1 MRKLIIVEIENSY
14 LNFFTPAVCIAAGL
28 FLYSLISWP
37 LSLLNWV
44 FHVFKINIDL
54 KLVPLILQNL
64 SGFLVCLV
72 VYFVFI
78 PRLKVQDADFK
89 KASSNSFFIVL
100 LVFWTVIFFRVLLTA
115 MVKFF
120 GVKIEAPFPWFL
132 KSYDQLLDPMFM
144 FFFLLYQLI
153 ISPPFTELVYRRT
166 VIPLLE
172 DRGLS
177 PIHAVI
183 LSSLGFCFLYL
194 PSYLQTS
201 NPLNSL
207 YWFVSTFLFGFATG
221 IIYILTRNILFPILY
236 AAFYYAYRL
245 TYNFGSYFGNELLL
259 MIRNLTNYATLLA
272 GFVVITYVILKLIA
286 PKSPTNWVNIIKM
299 RSMSNIKRGFIGFF
313 IISLGL
319 TGIQLLMIPIH
330 KILTFSEHFIFNTI
344 FYLVAFTIPFWL
356 IIKTEYAQY

>member
-1 MRKLIIVEIENSY
+1 MRKLIIFEIENSY

-28 FLYSLISWP
+28 FLYGLISWP

-44 FHVFKINIDL
+44 FHIFKINIDL
-54 KLVPLILQNL
+54 KLLPLILQNL
-64 SGFLVCLV
+64 SGLIVCLI

-89 KASSNSFFIVL
+89 KASSISFIIVL
-100 LVFWTVIFFRVLLTA
+100 LVFCTVIFFRILLTA
-115 MVKFF
+115 MVEFF

-132 KSYDQLLDPMFM
+132 KSYDQLLNPMGM

-153 ISPPFTELVYRRT
+153 ISPLFTELVYRRT

-183 LSSLGFCFLYL
+183 LSSLGFCLLYL
-194 PSYLQTS
+194 PSYIQTS

-207 YWFVSTFLFGFATG
+207 YWFVSTFLFGLATG

-236 AAFYYAYRL
+236 AAFYYVYRL
-245 TYNFGSYFGNELLL
+245 TDTFGSYFGNELLL
-259 MIRNLTNYATLLA
+259 MIQNLTNYATLLA
-272 GFVVITYVILKLIA
+272 GLVVIMYVILKLIA

-299 RSMSNIKRGFIGFF
+299 RSVLNIKRGVIGFF
-313 IISLGL
+313 IISFGL
-319 TGIQLLMIPIH
+319 TGIQLLMNPIQ
-330 KILTFSEHFIFNTI
+330 KILTNSEYFIVNTL
-344 FYLVAFTIPFWL
+344 FYLVVFTIPFWL
-356 IIKTEYAQY
+356 IITTEYAQY